1 MTKGEKNLGGFALL
15 WLWLWLQFDLW
26 LIMARGGWRGGG
38 VQRIHVTSVRTG
50 WMMNVRRAHTGHLIN
65 LWECSDCLFIDTKLI
80 LLSLLY
86 TATTFL
92 TCSLKSHLFSCLDD
106 PRVKHTRVTKI
117 FAQRCCKLACFV
129 KWKCIILSFRL
140 DQAAHAHGV
149 CQRLV
154 DPGCCDHVDVSCRL
168 SGAGLRHDGWCRSTL
183 LLLSVFWC

>member
-26 LIMARGGWRGGG
+26 LIMARGGWRRGGG
-38 VQRIHVTSVRTG
+38 QRIHVTSVRTG

-129 KWKCIILSFRL
+129 K
-140 DQAAHAHGV
+140 
-149 CQRLV
+149 
-154 DPGCCDHVDVSCRL
+154 
-168 SGAGLRHDGWCRSTL
+168 
-183 LLLSVFWC
+183 